1 MFISL
6 CIIKFSNPLTKI
18 LINKDESKILHNNR
32 CSKSRKAVAAI
43 EENNIDFEIVNYL
56 DGVLS
61 ENDIKLLLKKLGKS
75 AEEIVRKGEDLYK
88 ENYKDKSISEN
99 EWIKIL
105 QQNPKLI
112 ERPILYTETTAVVG
126 RPEENVTK
134 FIKSL

>member
-1 MFISL
+1 M
-6 CIIKFSNPLTKI
+6 TK
-18 LINKDESKILHNNR
+18 KVKILHNNR
-32 CSKSRKAVAAI
+32 CSKSRKAVVAL

-56 DGVLS
+56 DGVLN
-61 ENDIKLLLKKLGKS
+61 ENDIKSLLKKLGKS
-75 AEEIVRKGEDLYK
+75 AEEIVRKSEDLYK
-88 ENYKDKSISEN
+88 ENYKNKSISEN

-126 RPEENVTK
+126 RPEENVTN